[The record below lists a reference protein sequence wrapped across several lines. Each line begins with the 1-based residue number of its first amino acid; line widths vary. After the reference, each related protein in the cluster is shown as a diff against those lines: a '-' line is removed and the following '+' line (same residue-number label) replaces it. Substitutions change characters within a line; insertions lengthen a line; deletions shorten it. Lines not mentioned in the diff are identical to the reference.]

1 MKRDLDADQQL
12 LYETTSKFVANES
25 PVTVVRSWTNEPTGW
40 ADTWWERGNE
50 LGWTSLLAP
59 ERFDGGPV
67 SGEPVVELGLIADVF
82 GRGVLPGP
90 LAGTNAVV
98 RALSEL
104 GSDEQQ
110 SEHLPP
116 ILSGDVVPGW
126 CVAEPGAA
134 ADEVYTVKA
143 TAVAADGGFRLR
155 GVKAPVESG
164 GMATWFLVTARTG
177 EGLGQ
182 FVVPSGPSGLS
193 VRRLEGLDAARRY
206 AEVALDDVFVP
217 TTSRLG
223 SGDVTDAVERQ
234 FQTAIVAQLAETVG
248 SIDRVF
254 GFTLEWSFDRY
265 SFGRPLA
272 SYQELKHR
280 FADMRMWLEACHAT
294 ADAAARAV
302 HDGAPD
308 AALLVSV
315 AKSYVG
321 EFACEL
327 VHDCVQMHG
336 GIGVTAEHD
345 LHLYLRRVT
354 QNRVL
359 LGSPYAHRQRI
370 AHLLEETL

>member
-1 MKRDLDADQQL
+1 MKRDLGADQQL
-12 LYETTSKFVANES
+12 LYETTSRFIANES
-25 PVTVVRSWTNEPTGW
+25 PVAVVRSWANEPTGW
-40 ADTWWERGNE
+40 AGTWWARGNQ

-67 SGEPVVELGLIADVF
+67 SGEPIVELSLIADVF

-104 GSDEQQ
+104 GTDEQQ
-110 SEHLPP
+110 SAHLPP
-116 ILSGDVVPGW
+116 ILSGEVVPGW
-126 CVAEPGAA
+126 CLAEPGTAA
-134 ADEVYTVKA
+134 GEVYAVKA
-143 TAVAADGGFRLR
+143 TAVAADDGFRLR
-155 GVKAPVESG
+155 GVKSPVESG
-164 GMATWFLVTARTG
+164 VTATWFLVTAQAVD
-177 EGLGQ
+177 GLGQ
-182 FVVPSGPSGLS
+182 FVVPAGASGVS
-193 VRRLEGLDAARRY
+193 VRPLEGLDSARRY
-206 AEVALDDVFVP
+206 AEVVFDDVFVP

-223 SGDVTDAVERQ
+223 SGDVTEAVERQ
-234 FQTAIVAQLAETVG
+234 LHTAIVAQLAETVG

-280 FADMRMWLEACHAT
+280 FADMRTWLEACHAT

-321 EFACEL
+321 ELACEL

-370 AHLLEETL
+370 ADLLEETL